1 MFTLIKKEYLT
12 SASNLVLV
20 LLPIIIVLCTVLF
33 IRFIEQKEHPWLTK
47 FFNWVPA
54 ILLAYLIPAGVTVL
68 LQKDFSTAEIHD
80 HSKSLFIPLAIV
92 AVMSSLSL
100 KQLKSIG
107 WKPILVFLSGS
118 FWIAVF
124 PIGILLLFR
133 NDAFVQD
140 FLITKEFW
148 KGIPPVVGSWIGG
161 STSQLVLKELVAC
174 SEAVF
179 LTILVLDNILVNL
192 WTIFMFQ
199 GIKKSNSLNRLLRID
214 GLTPPESI
222 LTHNNK
228 KMSSLLTCLFL
239 LGSVG
244 IVHFFISTFVVKIVV
259 LSFVGIA
266 FSNFIRNWNFQF
278 VLKLGSILILIVMAV
293 LGLKLKFSLIQFDLR
308 FMGFLVVW
316 LLSHFIVML
325 GVAKLLN
332 VNTAL
337 VPIASM
343 ANVGGIATA
352 PAVTAA
358 YEKKW
363 MPHAIILAVLSMA
376 TGTFWGMLTIS
387 LFRIL
392 VL

>member
-1 MFTLIKKEYLT
+1 MI
-12 SASNLVLV
+12 
-20 LLPIIIVLCTVLF
+20 LPIIIVLCTVLF
-33 IRFIEQKEHPWLTK
+33 IRFIEQKEHPWLTI
-47 FFNWVPA
+47 FFNWIPS
-54 ILLAYLIPAGVTVL
+54 ILLAYLIPAGISAGI
-68 LQKDFSTAEIHD
+68 QKDFSGADIHNL
-80 HSKSLFIPLAIV
+80 SKALFIPLAIV

-100 KQLKSIG
+100 TQLKSIG

-124 PIGILLLFR
+124 PIGLLLLFR
-133 NDAFVQD
+133 NSAFVQD
-140 FLITKEFW
+140 FLITQEFW

-179 LTILVLDNILVNL
+179 LTILVLDNILVNI

-199 GIKKSNSLNRLLRID
+199 SIKKSNSLNRLLRID
-214 GLTPPESI
+214 GLYPPDSI
-222 LTHNNK
+222 QAENENK
-228 KMSSLLTCLFL
+228 INPLLASIIL

-244 IVHFFISTFVVKIVV
+244 MAHFFIASFVVKIVV

-266 FSNFIRNWNFQF
+266 LSNLIKNWNFQF
-278 VLKLGSILILIVMAV
+278 VLKLGGILILIVMAV
-293 LGLKLKFSLIQFDLR
+293 LGLKLKFSLIQFDAI

-316 LLSHFIVML
+316 LLSHFVVML

-332 VNTAL
+332 VNSAW

-376 TGTFWGMLTIS
+376 TGTFWGLLTIS

>member
-1 MFTLIKKEYLT
+1 M
-12 SASNLVLV
+12 
-20 LLPIIIVLCTVLF
+20 LPIIIVLCTVLF
-33 IRFIEQKEHPWLTK
+33 IRFIEQKEHPWLTI
-47 FFNWVPA
+47 FFNWIPS
-54 ILLAYLIPAGVTVL
+54 ILLAYLIPAGISAGI
-68 LQKDFSTAEIHD
+68 QKDFSGADIHNL
-80 HSKSLFIPLAIV
+80 SKALFIPLAIV

-100 KQLKSIG
+100 TQLKSIG

-124 PIGILLLFR
+124 PIGLLLLFR
-133 NDAFVQD
+133 NSAFVQD
-140 FLITKEFW
+140 FLITQEFW

-179 LTILVLDNILVNL
+179 LTILVLDNILVNI

-199 GIKKSNSLNRLLRID
+199 SIKKSNSLNRLLCID
-214 GLTPPESI
+214 GLSPPDSI
-222 LTHNNK
+222 QAENENK
-228 KMSSLLTCLFL
+228 INPLLASIIL

-244 IVHFFISTFVVKIVV
+244 MAHFFIASFVVKIVV

-266 FSNFIRNWNFQF
+266 LSNLIKNWNFQF
-278 VLKLGSILILIVMAV
+278 VLKLGGILILIVMAV
-293 LGLKLKFSLIQFDLR
+293 LGLKLKFSLIQFDAI

-316 LLSHFIVML
+316 LLSHFVVML

-332 VNTAL
+332 VNSAW

-376 TGTFWGMLTIS
+376 TGTFWGLLTIS

>member
-1 MFTLIKKEYLT
+1 MI
-12 SASNLVLV
+12 
-20 LLPIIIVLCTVLF
+20 LPIIIVLCTVLF
-33 IRFIEQKEHPWLTK
+33 IRFIEQKEHPWLTI
-47 FFNWVPA
+47 FFNWIPS
-54 ILLAYLIPAGVTVL
+54 ILLAYLIPAGISAGI
-68 LQKDFSTAEIHD
+68 QKDFSGADIHNL
-80 HSKSLFIPLAIV
+80 SKALFIPLAIV

-100 KQLKSIG
+100 TQLKSIG

-124 PIGILLLFR
+124 PIGLLLLFR
-133 NDAFVQD
+133 NSAFVQD
-140 FLITKEFW
+140 FLITQEFW

-179 LTILVLDNILVNL
+179 LTILVLDNILVNI

-199 GIKKSNSLNRLLRID
+199 SIKKSNSLNRLLCID
-214 GLTPPESI
+214 GLSPPDSI
-222 LTHNNK
+222 QAENENK
-228 KMSSLLTCLFL
+228 INPLLASIIL

-244 IVHFFISTFVVKIVV
+244 MAHFFIASFVVKIVV

-266 FSNFIRNWNFQF
+266 LSNLIKNWNFQF
-278 VLKLGSILILIVMAV
+278 FLKLGGILILIVMAV
-293 LGLKLKFSLIQFDLR
+293 LGLKLKFSLIQFDAI

-316 LLSHFIVML
+316 LLSHFVVML

-332 VNTAL
+332 VNSAW

-376 TGTFWGMLTIS
+376 TGTFWGLLTIS